1 MTDLLSIDP
10 GDPAGYAYF
19 VDGEYDR
26 SGEVKTTKKA
36 RNRLGALSLLLL
48 SEGGGSGLWC
58 VDYLVCERL
67 FIAKKGKANPQTII
81 TLGER
86 RGALLAGVFPAAML
100 IEPWPVQWMRGR
112 KALQIRRE
120 AEMVAGREVGEHEGD
135 AILAGVWALGKI
147 KMLEAA
153 EAAERAEGK

>member
-10 GDPAGYAYF
+10 GDPCGFSYF

-26 SGEVKTTKKA
+26 SGEIKTKKA
-36 RNRLGALSLLLL
+36 RNRLGALSALLQ
-48 SEGGGSGLWC
+48 SEGGAGLWC
-58 VDYLVCERL
+58 VDYVVCERL

-86 RGALLAGVFPAAML
+86 RGALLAGVSPYKML
-100 IEPWPVQWMRGR
+100 IEPWPVQWMQGR
-112 KALQIRRE
+112 KAVQIHME
-120 AEMVAGREVGEHEGD
+120 AVMVAGRDVDEHEQD
-135 AILAGVWALGKI
+135 AIIQGVWALGRV

-153 EAAERAEGK
+153 EAQK